1 MSTNTYY
8 QYCAVPMCKN
18 NPRASPNKLFISVP
32 TNQNMRK
39 KWFMLARRD
48 WRTISMKSKKYFCE
62 DHFDLPFDME
72 NYMRYKIQ
80 GYIQKIRMNDGCLPT
95 KFACQPDRKRT
106 APNFDHS
113 VVINRLKKALVDEV
127 LKQVTDQE
135 SPECPQVTDEESLE
149 CPQGILKEVT
159 DEESPECPQGI
170 LKEVTDEESPECL
183 QGILKEVTDEESPE
197 CLQGILKEV
206 TNEESPECL
215 QGILKEV
222 TDEESPECLQGILK
236 EVTDEES
243 PECLQGILKEMTNE
257 ESPECFQG
265 ILKEVTDEESP
276 ECPQGILKEVTDEES
291 PECPQDSIQVEENI
305 KEYISQA
312 TSLQEQRKLK
322 HIKILRKIK
331 VLNTGPPIDPYGK
344 NIFSFRVNKR
354 KPIIL
359 RTRQPVKSLLRSQVI
374 KKSEPSLPVTEDKLP
389 IIESQQS
396 PESTSQASEMECDHE
411 ELDIYE
417 TTLKKIKRRSLF
429 YIGIPENCYCLI
441 DIIQKQTD
449 IPERHILLCLKK
461 IRLDTKFTELGDDFG
476 MKWSCARKIFR
487 KTVPVLANSLCSFIT
502 LAESTRKPIQGILF
516 THSQYSISC
525 IIDSFEI
532 EIQGPCDTGYNS
544 VPGYEMA
551 NTIKLKYLISCT
563 PDGLINFVSSGYSGR
578 ISNLQLMNK
587 CNFLNSV
594 SRQTDIKFKNLES
607 SQHQNGFR
615 LLTPSGEEI
624 TKEQVGD
631 TIEIEHIRER
641 IGRVVKRVREFAMLR
656 LHTILNNYFLALVD
670 EIVRIACA
678 LVNLQDSI
686 LQ

>member
-127 LKQVTDQE
+127 LKQVTDQ
-135 SPECPQVTDEESLE
+135 
-149 CPQGILKEVT
+149 
-159 DEESPECPQGI
+159 
-170 LKEVTDEESPECL
+170 
-183 QGILKEVTDEESPE
+183 
-197 CLQGILKEV
+197 
-206 TNEESPECL
+206 
-215 QGILKEV
+215 
-222 TDEESPECLQGILK
+222 
-236 EVTDEES
+236 
-243 PECLQGILKEMTNE
+243 
-257 ESPECFQG
+257 
-265 ILKEVTDEESP
+265 
-276 ECPQGILKEVTDEES
+276 ES